1 MNKRYILK
9 VVYVLAVFLFLGCP
23 TFLFAQPTND
33 NCENAIVISTVES
46 FCSEREKYTNQNAT
60 ISEIAQFNCL
70 SENAQDVWFKFTA
83 IAPNI
88 VITVI
93 GNNSQNLPGGTLRT
107 PETELFFVRSCPND
121 LESIE
126 CAVDLEGN
134 NLVSLNK
141 GGLVPGIEYLIRVQ
155 GSNGKTGTF
164 QLCINNFT
172 PAFPP
177 ESDCDK
183 SHLLCDKSTIFVEK
197 VNGAGNDPDEGE
209 GTCLDVDPFSN
220 SESSSVWYKW
230 IAASNGSLAFTLTP
244 ENPADDLD
252 FALFELPNGINGC
265 DSKILLRCMASGENR
280 GQPFSEWQR
289 CVGPTGLSLDDVDME
304 EVAGCQSG
312 DNNFVSFIEMK
323 EGTAYA
329 LLINNFSETETGFTL
344 QFGGTGEFQGP
355 EPQIDAII
363 NSSTNVICAGE
374 EVTFRGDN
382 SRFIL
387 GTITDYE
394 WTFGV
399 GAVPTTAT
407 GPGPHAV
414 RYDEP
419 GDKSV
424 VLTITTDLGCKVSDI
439 EASIVIVEACCDVNN
454 IVGEGIISD
463 VICGDQR
470 GEIDFSVSSNSPI
483 NSIEWSNSATTEDL
497 SNLAPGIYTV
507 TVTNLATCRDS
518 FTFPVDSVAPFEVLA
533 DITKP
538 TCNGGRDG
546 AIELTIANGFE
557 PIQID
562 FGNGFG
568 NGRSL
573 TDLSVGDYP
582 VTIVD
587 GNGCAE
593 ESVIEVRE
601 LELELDSSVAAI
613 SPPSCFGFDNGKIE
627 LNFVN
632 GLPPYQFDWN
642 DGNGMGTNNSLDD
655 LIAGT
660 YTVNVLD
667 QNLCKG
673 DFEFMVEDPPAL
685 ELLLDTMDVSCAGE
699 GDGSVAAIVEGGTG
713 DYSYNW
719 SNNQTS
725 TTINNLT
732 PGTYSLTV
740 LDENQCEIQGEA
752 LIIEPPILGV
762 NVLEERDVI
771 CFGDETGLITV
782 EGFGGNPDYE
792 FSVDGTNFQNS
803 STLSDLAAGSYT
815 VIIRDQMGCTSE
827 VNAAISQPEEL
838 SVDAGEDLTVNLGFS
853 DDLNATSSPF
863 FRPVVYSWSPAEF
876 LSCADCPDPTASP
889 PVSTTFVVTIT
900 DETNCM
906 ATDSLQFFINPIRPI
921 YIPNAFTPNFDGKN
935 DFFTIY
941 GGPAADRISELRI
954 FDRWGNLLYEASN
967 IPLSQERFGWNG
979 QFRGRD
985 LPPGVYAF
993 MAKVTFIDE
1002 VTELFEGDITLIR

>member
-1 MNKRYILK
+1 MKRKSLIL
-9 VVYVLAVFLFLGCP
+9 LFFLFIFSSK
-23 TFLFAQPTND
+23 TSTQPAND
-33 NCENAIVISTVES
+33 NCENAIVISIVEG

-70 SENAQDVWFKFTA
+70 PENARDVWFKFTA

-88 VITVI
+88 VITII
-93 GNNSQNLPGGTLRT
+93 GNNSQNLSGGTLRT
-107 PETELFFVRSCPND
+107 PEAELFFVKSCPND

-155 GSNGKTGTF
+155 GSSGGTGTF

-197 VNGAGNDPDEGE
+197 VNGAGNNPNEGE

-230 IAASNGSLAFTLTP
+230 IAASNGSLTFILTP

-252 FALFELPNGINGC
+252 FALFELPNGIDDCRN
-265 DSKILLRCMASGENR
+265 KMLLRCIASGENR

-289 CVGPTGLSLDDVDME
+289 CVGPTGLSLNDMDME
-304 EVAGCQSG
+304 EIAGCQSG
-312 DNNFVSFIEMK
+312 DNNFVSFIEME

-363 NSSTNVICAGE
+363 NSTTNVICAGE

-387 GTITDYE
+387 GEITEYE

-399 GAVPTTAT
+399 GAVPSTTT
-407 GPGPHAV
+407 GSGPHVV
-414 RYDEP
+414 RYEEP

-439 EASIVIVEACCDVNN
+439 EASVVIVEACCEEVNN
-454 IVGEGIISD
+454 ITGSGIISD
-463 VICGDQR
+463 VICGNQR
-470 GEIDFSVSSNSPI
+470 GAIDFSVSSNSPI
-483 NSIEWSNSATTEDL
+483 STIEWSNNATTEDV
-497 SNLAPGIYTV
+497 SDLAPDIYMV

-533 DITKP
+533 NITKP
-538 TCNGGRDG
+538 TCDGGRDG
-546 AIELTIANGFE
+546 AIELNITDGFE

-568 NGRSL
+568 NGRTL
-573 TDLSVGDYP
+573 TDLTVGDYP
-582 VTIVD
+582 ITIVD
-587 GNGCAE
+587 GNGCTE
-593 ESVIEVRE
+593 ESIIEVRE

-613 SPPSCFGFDNGKIE
+613 SPPSCFGFNNGKIE

-642 DGNGMGTNNSLDD
+642 DGNGMSSNNTLDD
-655 LIAGT
+655 LTAGT

-673 DFEFMVEDPPAL
+673 DFEFMVEDPLAL
-685 ELLLDTMDVSCAGE
+685 ELLLDTVDVSCAGE
-699 GDGSVAAIVEGGTG
+699 GDGSVEAIVEGGTG
-713 DYSYNW
+713 DYAYIW
-719 SNNQTS
+719 SNNQTNAAIS
-725 TTINNLT
+725 NLG

-752 LIIEPPILGV
+752 LITQPPIIGV
-762 NVLEERDVI
+762 NVIDEQDVI
-771 CFGDETGLITV
+771 CFGDETGIIVV
-782 EGFGGNPDYE
+782 EGFGGNPNYE
-792 FSVDGTNFQNS
+792 FSIDGLDFQNNAVL
-803 STLSDLAAGSYT
+803 TNLAAGDYT
-815 VIIRDQMGCTSE
+815 ITIRDQLGCTADVSAFI
-827 VNAAISQPEEL
+827 NQPDEL

-853 DDLNATSSPF
+853 GELNATTSPF
-863 FRPVVYSWSPAEF
+863 FRPVVYSWTPAAF
-876 LSCADCPDPTASP
+876 LSCADCPNPTASP
-889 PVSTTFVVTIT
+889 PIHTTFIVTIT

-921 YIPNAFTPNFDGKN
+921 YVPNAFTPNFDGKN
-935 DFFTIY
+935 DFFTLY

-954 FDRWGNLLYEASN
+954 FDRWGNLVYEAAN
-967 IPLSQERFGWNG
+967 IPLNEERLGWDGRFNG
-979 QFRGRD
+979 RS
-985 LPPGVYAF
+985 LPQGVYAF

-1002 VTELFEGDITLIR
+1002 ATELFEGDITLIR